1 MVCVRTRVQGHT
13 NEVAG
18 VSVTPD
24 GRKAISA
31 SVDNTL
37 RVWDLASMACVGV
50 LEVRA
55 CVSVWVC
62 GQWCT
67 ACSSRML

>member
-1 MVCVRTRVQGHT
+1 MQDHSKSVY
-13 NEVAG
+13 G

-31 SVDNTL
+31 SDDKTL

-50 LEVRA
+50 LEVRS
-55 CVSVWVC
+55 CV
-62 GQWCT
+62 
-67 ACSSRML
+67 